1 MKRSRNKKVCL
12 ATFLV
17 AAFALFGAGVA
28 TIDSVGASAENVVTA
43 ESVGLVMDKG
53 AGVRLG
59 AADGNNGIRFV
70 LTMNKTEYSS
80 LIEKVGTEENDLYS
94 EISFGMI
101 ITKASYVSDEK
112 ELTVEN
118 LFSNEAVFEWK
129 PSDASEDWKVSEGKT
144 LVVNQTF
151 GYLGTSEDYANDYVG
166 FASLVE
172 LQDYNLTQEFVAR
185 GYMKYTAK
193 DGSINYRMADYYE
206 DARTNNV
213 RSMTYVA
220 QKAAEDPEMSA
231 YVSTLNSLYINHS
244 AVQAQTV
251 DVTVNHH
258 KVDVH
263 GEEIS
268 VTPEI
273 LTGKTIGATIT
284 ATPLTEEGWIYD
296 ETKSTVS
303 GVAYANN
310 KTVLDLYYNQD
321 PAIVY
326 DWYQVGTTAA
336 ATNTL
341 ALDEIVTGG
350 IINDEAEL
358 ELSLDLLSGTMPRI
372 KFYLLT
378 ASDAQITDPAVN
390 GWINVADYYDE
401 TSGTYKFKTY
411 FKWNSASWDIGKVFL
426 QLEDGE
432 YQLGIDVKSVKVL
445 SDYDVIIN
453 KTQAVTYNLPEPV
466 KGAVYG
472 DTAEITLRLTERVT
486 DLTKLHLTL
495 LNKSG
500 ETIAHNNNAYYT
512 LADCVTE
519 AENVYKFA
527 MTFPWKGGDWDITA
541 IKFTVDAKTYVVGI
555 NVESVEIIP
564 VEYDVKFMANK
575 EHEQQ
580 TYTLASPIKALK
592 GDKIEIVFTMTNFCG
607 TTNGASTDIYF
618 YLNDA
623 LGNVAVTPGWL
634 ELTDIL
640 VEGSTYKAV
649 ANVNAAVEIYSIKTQ
664 VKYAQMSGLNFDS
677 ITLDSVDYDFSL
689 NNETTTTYTLPQ
701 VVGGMAQ
708 YGVADVTL
716 QLVELVGDLTQVQV
730 ELLNA
735 GGEVIADNGGEYY
748 TLADCATANANEYTF
763 SMISFAELANY
774 DITAVRLT
782 VDGNTYVVGGY
793 FVEIT
798 TSAKEYDFVIN
809 KTNNY
814 TYALPE
820 TVVGAMRY
828 DTMKVTVELTE
839 LVGDLTKLHIQL
851 KNTAGTVVANNDNKY
866 FTLAD
871 CATGEDNVYTFAL
884 SFPWANGNWDISEII
899 FTVGDT
905 SHVVGFNVESVELV
919 PVEYDVKF
927 TANTAHEQQTY
938 TLVSP
943 IKAMKGDKIELV
955 FTMTNF
961 CGTTNGASTDVYFYL
976 NDALGNLAVTTGWLE
991 LTDIVVEGN
1000 QYKAVAN
1007 VNAAVEIYSIKTQV
1021 KYAQMSGLNF
1031 DSITLDSVDYDFSLN
1046 NETTTTYTLPQAV
1059 GGMAQYGEA
1068 NVTLKLVELS
1078 GDLTQAKVE
1087 LLNADGDVIADNDG
1101 EYYTLAD
1108 CATTTENEYT
1118 FSMISFAELA
1128 NYDIT
1133 AVRLTVD
1140 GETYVVGGY
1149 FVEITT
1155 SAKEYDFVINKTN
1168 NYTYALPE
1176 TVVGAMRYD
1185 TMKVTVE
1192 LTELVGDL
1200 TKLHIQLKNT
1210 AGTVVANNDNKYFTL
1225 ADCATGED
1233 NVYTFALSFPWANGN
1248 WDISEIIFTVGDTS
1262 HVVGFNVKSVEIV
1275 PVEYDLKF
1283 TANAAHET
1291 QTYTFATPKSALA
1304 GDKLEI
1310 VFTMTNFYGT
1320 TNGTS
1325 TDIYFHINNA
1335 AGTAVANS
1343 GWLELTSILVEGS
1356 TYKATATITSAV
1368 EVHSIKVQ
1376 VRYAQKSGLNFN
1388 SVSLMSESLAAENF
1402 DAFIDGNG
1410 WTNNTSG
1417 IFALDKT
1424 AACEAGNTTVTVKLK
1439 LSVVASKNVTQAL
1452 VRVFAATGNSL
1463 CGDSWTKSLT
1473 IATGVTELE
1482 LTRTFAAGVTLNDI
1496 CRMEILVYGGGTYKI
1511 GVDVVS
1517 VVAS

>member
-1 MKRSRNKKVCL
+1 MNLIHSLKIKGGKIVKRSRNKKVCL

-80 LIEKVGTEENDLYS
+80 LMEKVGTEENDLYS

-112 ELTVEN
+112 ELTVAN

-172 LQDYNLTQEFVAR
+172 LRDYNLTQEFVAR

-193 DGSINYRMADYYE
+193 DGSINYRMADDYE

-231 YVSTLNSLYINHS
+231 YVSTLNGLYINHS

-268 VTPEI
+268 VETEA
-273 LTGKTIGATIT
+273 LEGKAIGETVT
-284 ATPLTEEGWIYD
+284 ATPREEEGWIYN

-321 PAIVY
+321 PATVY

-350 IINDEAEL
+350 IMNDEAEL

-372 KFYLLT
+372 KFYFLT

-432 YQLGIDVKSVKVL
+432 YQLGVDVKSVKVL
-445 SDYDVIIN
+445 SDYDFIIN

-466 KGAVYG
+466 AGAVYG

-500 ETIAHNNNAYYT
+500 EAIAHNNNAYYT

-519 AENVYKFA
+519 EENVYKFA

-541 IKFTVDAKTYVVGI
+541 IKFTVDAKTYVVGV

-564 VEYDVKFMANK
+564 VEYDVKFTANK

-580 TYTLASPIKALK
+580 NYTLESPIKAMK
-592 GDKIEIVFTMTNFCG
+592 GDKIEIVFTMTNFYG

-634 ELTDIL
+634 ELSDLL
-640 VEGSTYKAV
+640 VEGTTNQYKVV

-664 VKYAQMSGLNFDS
+664 VKYAQMSGLNFET
-677 ITLDSVDYDFSL
+677 ITVIAKDYDFVIDKA
-689 NNETTTTYTLPQ
+689 NDYTYTLP
-701 VVGGMAQ
+701 
-708 YGVADVTL
+708 
-716 QLVELVGDLTQVQV
+716 
-730 ELLNA
+730 
-735 GGEVIADNGGEYY
+735 
-748 TLADCATANANEYTF
+748 
-763 SMISFAELANY
+763 
-774 DITAVRLT
+774 
-782 VDGNTYVVGGY
+782 
-793 FVEIT
+793 
-798 TSAKEYDFVIN
+798 
-809 KTNNY
+809 
-814 TYALPE
+814 E
-820 TVVGAMRY
+820 TVTGAVRY
-828 DTMKVTVELTE
+828 DTMAVTVEITE

-851 KNTAGTVVANNDNKY
+851 KNTAGTVVANNSNAY
-866 FTLAD
+866 FTLAN
-871 CATGEDNVYTFAL
+871 CATGEENVYTFAL
-884 SFPWANGNWDISEII
+884 TFPWANGNWDISQII

-905 SHVVGFNVESVELV
+905 E
-919 PVEYDVKF
+919 
-927 TANTAHEQQTY
+927 
-938 TLVSP
+938 
-943 IKAMKGDKIELV
+943 
-955 FTMTNF
+955 
-961 CGTTNGASTDVYFYL
+961 
-976 NDALGNLAVTTGWLE
+976 
-991 LTDIVVEGN
+991 
-1000 QYKAVAN
+1000 
-1007 VNAAVEIYSIKTQV
+1007 
-1021 KYAQMSGLNF
+1021 
-1031 DSITLDSVDYDFSLN
+1031 
-1046 NETTTTYTLPQAV
+1046 
-1059 GGMAQYGEA
+1059 
-1068 NVTLKLVELS
+1068 
-1078 GDLTQAKVE
+1078 
-1087 LLNADGDVIADNDG
+1087 
-1101 EYYTLAD
+1101 
-1108 CATTTENEYT
+1108 
-1118 FSMISFAELA
+1118 
-1128 NYDIT
+1128 
-1133 AVRLTVD
+1133 
-1140 GETYVVGGY
+1140 
-1149 FVEITT
+1149 
-1155 SAKEYDFVINKTN
+1155 
-1168 NYTYALPE
+1168 
-1176 TVVGAMRYD
+1176 
-1185 TMKVTVE
+1185 
-1192 LTELVGDL
+1192 
-1200 TKLHIQLKNT
+1200 
-1210 AGTVVANNDNKYFTL
+1210 
-1225 ADCATGED
+1225 
-1233 NVYTFALSFPWANGN
+1233 
-1248 WDISEIIFTVGDTS
+1248 
-1262 HVVGFNVKSVEIV
+1262 HVVGFNVKSVELQEV
-1275 PVEYDLKF
+1275 AYQLEYSLASGSQTKVFAFDKVAGGKQNGYVKVTFDVAVFGGTLTNIQF
-1283 TANAAHET
+1283 NLCTDTA
-1291 QTYTFATPKSALA
+1291 
-1304 GDKLEI
+1304 
-1310 VFTMTNFYGT
+1310 GT
-1320 TNGTS
+1320 TT
-1325 TDIYFHINNA
+1325 
-1335 AGTAVANS
+1335 VANS
-1343 GWLELTSILVEGS
+1343 N
-1356 TYKATATITSAV
+1356 KAWAEDGTKITSSSGKISMNNLTGKKTVTIVTTFPWANGNWDLQSIALQLYGTNLQAGV
-1368 EVHSIKVQ
+1368 SNIKVE
-1376 VRYAQKSGLNFN
+1376 
-1388 SVSLMSESLAAENF
+1388 LMPDF
-1402 DAFIDGNG
+1402 
-1410 WTNNTSG
+1410 
-1417 IFALDKT
+1417 
-1424 AACEAGNTTVTVKLK
+1424 VP
-1439 LSVVASKNVTQAL
+1439 VA
-1452 VRVFAATGNSL
+1452 
-1463 CGDSWTKSLT
+1463 
-1473 IATGVTELE
+1473 
-1482 LTRTFAAGVTLNDI
+1482 
-1496 CRMEILVYGGGTYKI
+1496 
-1511 GVDVVS
+1511 
-1517 VVAS
+1517 